1 MASHWT
7 SETVR
12 SELETVSQCLE
23 GTVTAYLAGGSAMVV
38 QGFKER
44 TPDVDLIVPSE
55 TGLERLQKAVTETGY
70 SQTRRLEDADGTALM
85 CQFQGANGREIDIF
99 NIRIGDGLVLSDG
112 IRRRSE
118 PYIDTEL
125 ADISVISPEDIYLS
139 KLVHSGRPKD
149 VPDTTSLSLAEL
161 DFDTIRN
168 ELARQNEL
176 ADDAL
181 PSLLL
186 FDPIDDE

>member
-1 MASHWT
+1 MTSHWIR
-7 SETVR
+7 ETIR

-23 GTVTAYLAGGSAMVV
+23 DPVTAYLAGGSAMVV

-44 TPDVDLIVPSE
+44 TQDVDLIVPAK
-55 TGLERLQKAVTETGY
+55 TGFDRLQKAVTETGY
-70 SQTRRLEDADGTALM
+70 SQTRRQEDADGTALM

-99 NIRIGDGLVLSDG
+99 NIRIGDGLVLSNG

-149 VPDTTSLSLAEL
+149 VPDATSLSRAQL
-161 DFDTIRN
+161 DFDVIRE
-168 ELARQNEL
+168 ELVTQNEL
-176 ADDAL
+176 ADGTL

-186 FDPIDDE
+186 FDHIDDE